1 MNICTVFIVI
11 LLASIVLWL
20 VTPTK
25 FMFSSLMLCV
35 CVSEE
40 REREREREPLAGSAS
55 VPPVHL
61 KLATEAHK

>member
-40 REREREREPLAGSAS
+40 REREPLAGSAS